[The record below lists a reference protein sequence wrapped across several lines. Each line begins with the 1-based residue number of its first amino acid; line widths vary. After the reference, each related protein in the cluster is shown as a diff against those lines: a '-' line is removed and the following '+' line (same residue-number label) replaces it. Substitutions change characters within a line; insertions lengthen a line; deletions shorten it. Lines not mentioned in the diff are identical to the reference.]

1 MLWLYNQNQNY
12 NNNFFQIFVENNKIF
27 ENENNH
33 IWSLE
38 ATKNDNIFE
47 LEKNNN
53 KYHINLDQYN
63 FINLSLE
70 IKIIDQ
76 IISYTNTKT
85 NDNFVFSSKMNFINP
100 IENDYNLPIFNFNY
114 KSVNKTRM
122 PNLIKSNYNVYVI
135 LNFTIYKPNDN
146 IQFIIETNPET
157 NLIKK
162 YIITNNLKNLDNF
175 LIN

>member
-1 MLWLYNQNQNY
+1 
-12 NNNFFQIFVENNKIF
+12 
-27 ENENNH
+27 
-33 IWSLE
+33 
-38 ATKNDNIFE
+38 
-47 LEKNNN
+47 
-53 KYHINLDQYN
+53 
-63 FINLSLE
+63 
-70 IKIIDQ
+70 
-76 IISYTNTKT
+76 
-85 NDNFVFSSKMNFINP
+85 MNFINP

-157 NLIKK
+157 NIKKK